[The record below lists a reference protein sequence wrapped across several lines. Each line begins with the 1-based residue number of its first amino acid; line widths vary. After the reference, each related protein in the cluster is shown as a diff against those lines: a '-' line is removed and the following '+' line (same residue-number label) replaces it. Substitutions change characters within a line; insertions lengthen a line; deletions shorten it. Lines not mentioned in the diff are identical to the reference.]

1 MRKYEPIWR
10 KLKSAGQVSITC
22 NRLLHPRIIKAVI
35 KEKWGDIGYKI
46 AIEPARAKLTYTAS
60 HAILTFYL
68 TKTITHLT
76 SSDLE
81 L

>member
-1 MRKYEPIWR
+1 MRKYEPIWHQ
-10 KLKSAGQVSITC
+10 LKSHGIVSITA
-22 NRLLHPRIIKAVI
+22 NRLSHPRIIKAVI
-35 KEKWGDIGYKI
+35 KEKYGDVGYKVS
-46 AIEPARAKLTYTAS
+46 IEPARAKLTYTCN

-76 SSDLE
+76 AADLE